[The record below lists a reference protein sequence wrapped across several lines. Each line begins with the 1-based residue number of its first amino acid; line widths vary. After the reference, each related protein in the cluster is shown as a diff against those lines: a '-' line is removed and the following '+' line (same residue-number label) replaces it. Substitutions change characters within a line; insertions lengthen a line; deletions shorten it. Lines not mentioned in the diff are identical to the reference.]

1 MYPQFIAVG
10 FTLYLNPQLKKIC
23 LFFKCLRS
31 WKVKLLTPNSQRA
44 SKNRE
49 VVVGREK
56 KKKERK
62 KKADKSSPCWRKT
75 LFGVLDE
82 EKRADSRQPHREQR
96 PDLPTA
102 LGPQH
107 RAGTSQK
114 PSPSNDGKTSHC
126 NTGFP
131 GLARHWFPY
140 GEPQYSVLPDVLYQM
155 CISGL
160 ALYMSV
166 LTKSS

>member
-1 MYPQFIAVG
+1 M
-10 FTLYLNPQLKKIC
+10 YLNPQLKKIC

-31 WKVKLLTPNSQRA
+31 WKVKLLTPNSRRV

-56 KKKERK
+56 KKERK
-62 KKADKSSPCWRKT
+62 KKADKRSPCWRKT
-75 LFGVLDE
+75 LFGVLDK
-82 EKRADSRQPHREQR
+82 EKCYWRIGCPSGKPHREQR

-102 LGPQH
+102 LGPRH
-107 RAGTSQK
+107 RTGTSQK
-114 PSPSNDGKTSHC
+114 PRPSNDGKTSHC
-126 NTGFP
+126 NPGFP
-131 GLARHWFPY
+131 GLVRHRFPY
-140 GEPQYSVLPDVLYQM
+140 GEPQYSVLPVVLYQM
-155 CISGL
+155 CISGQ